1 MVEIAKAVT
10 RYGSTMEENDL
21 RFTSEEVAQL
31 ILEEYYSLHIGEL
44 PLLLKCGVFGSFG
57 DFFGVNAVSIN
68 SWIVGYL
75 DSDIRKRAVQEMNRI
90 AADRQIAQSAP
101 LTPEREYSALRSMSA
116 EMFDRYV
123 AGDKWRDFRNYLY
136 LFYEKLGL
144 IALSNDE
151 KWLFYNRAI
160 ADNPDNK
167 HPKFAARTMVVE
179 ELFMNIKSRGKHI
192 IDYIPE
198 KMVDGYTLIDVK

>member
-1 MVEIAKAVT
+1 
-10 RYGSTMEENDL
+10 
-21 RFTSEEVAQL
+21 
-31 ILEEYYSLHIGEL
+31 
-44 PLLLKCGVFGSFG
+44 
-57 DFFGVNAVSIN
+57 
-68 SWIVGYL
+68 
-75 DSDIRKRAVQEMNRI
+75 MNRI
-90 AADRQIAQSAP
+90 AADRQIAQSAT

-160 ADNPDNK
+160 ADNPDDK
-167 HPKFAARTMVVE
+167 HPKFAARTLAVK
-179 ELFMNIKSRGKHI
+179 ELFM
-192 IDYIPE
+192 
-198 KMVDGYTLIDVK
+198 T